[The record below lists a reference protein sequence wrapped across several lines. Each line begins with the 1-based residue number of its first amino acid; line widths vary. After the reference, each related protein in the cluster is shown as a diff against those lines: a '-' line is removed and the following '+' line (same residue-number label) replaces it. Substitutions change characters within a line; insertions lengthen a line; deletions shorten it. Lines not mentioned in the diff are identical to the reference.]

1 MSSAWREFRKT
12 GSVKT
17 AEKLRKLGLLI
28 VDDEQAIV
36 QSLGDVFADTFD
48 TFRTSSPA
56 EALEIFRTHQPRI
69 VVSDQRMP
77 GMTGIELLRVI
88 QQIQPDTVCIL
99 ITGYADINVVV
110 TALNEGLV
118 WKYVTKPWE
127 HEVLRQIVLDA
138 GREYLRRAGD
148 DERSYSFLGH

>member
-12 GSVKT
+12 GNTQT
-17 AEKLRKLGLLI
+17 ADKLRKLGLLV

-48 TFRTSSPA
+48 IHKTSSSA
-56 EALEIFRTHQPRI
+56 EALEIFRQHQPRI

-77 GMTGIELLRVI
+77 GMTGIELLRQI
-88 QQIQPDTVCIL
+88 KEIQPDTMCIL
-99 ITGYADINVVV
+99 ITGYADISVVV

-118 WKYVTKPWE
+118 WKYVTKPWD
-127 HEVLRQIVLDA
+127 HALLRQIVLDA
-138 GREYLRRAGD
+138 GREYLKRAGED
-148 DERSYSFLGH
+148 QQNYSFLGH